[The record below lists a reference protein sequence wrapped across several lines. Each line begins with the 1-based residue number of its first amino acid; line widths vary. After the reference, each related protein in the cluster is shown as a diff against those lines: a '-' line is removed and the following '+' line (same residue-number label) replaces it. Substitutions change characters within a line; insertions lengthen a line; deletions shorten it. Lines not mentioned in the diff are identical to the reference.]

1 MTVRERAGSALRWCA
16 GVALHWSL
24 TAADW
29 VVALADRID
38 PLGEDGEPRIVRD
51 PFRSKDRE
59 FEGFVPVTE
68 SMSDRSDM
76 VPQPR
81 RGFRRLREE
90 RVLDEPLPG
99 SVAEREQRLRRIR

>member
-1 MTVRERAGSALRWCA
+1 VRERAGSALRWCA

-38 PLGEDGEPRIVRD
+38 PLGEDGEPRVVRD
-51 PFRSKDRE
+51 PLRRSDEDRA

-68 SMSDRSDM
+68 SMSDLSDM
-76 VPQPR
+76 APQPR
-81 RGFRRLREE
+81 RRFRQVLEESRE
-90 RVLDEPLPG
+90 EPLPG
-99 SVAEREQRLRRIR
+99 SVDERLKRLRRIR